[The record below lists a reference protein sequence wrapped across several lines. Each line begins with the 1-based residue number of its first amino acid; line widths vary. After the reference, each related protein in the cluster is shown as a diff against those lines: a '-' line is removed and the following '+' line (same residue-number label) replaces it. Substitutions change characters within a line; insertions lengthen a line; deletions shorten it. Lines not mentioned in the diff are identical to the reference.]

1 MNSIIK
7 QKLLLKLLT
16 IVFILLLA
24 SCAGEPTRQVES
36 SDELGS
42 KASSSNQPITKLD
55 RDKYRNGITALN
67 NDELSKA
74 QRIFIEF
81 IRNKPE
87 LAGGYS
93 NLALVY
99 FKMKDYEKSL
109 KQVNKALQLNP
120 EQAHALNLRAQI
132 YIINGEIHKAKDD
145 YLHAIKVKP
154 KYVNAQYNLALLYD
168 IYLQEIE
175 LAIKHYKLYMSL
187 LKKPDE
193 ATIDWVKHLEGTL
206 KDV

>member
-1 MNSIIK
+1 MNSIIT
-7 QKLLLKLLT
+7 QKHQLKLLA
-16 IVFILLLA
+16 IVCILLLA
-24 SCAGEPTRQVES
+24 SCAGEPTRQPVASDNSVSKGS
-36 SDELGS
+36 SDQS
-42 KASSSNQPITKLD
+42 VTKFD
-55 RDKYRNGITALN
+55 REKYRKGITALN
-67 NDELSKA
+67 NNEFSKA

-99 FKMKDYEKSL
+99 FKMNDYEKSL
-109 KQVNKALQLNP
+109 KQVDKAIQLNP
-120 EQAHALNLRAQI
+120 EQAQALNLRAQI

-145 YLHAIKVKP
+145 YIHAIKVKP
-154 KYVNAQYNLALLYD
+154 KYANAQYNLALLYD
-168 IYLQEIE
+168 IYLQEIK
-175 LAIKHYKLYMSL
+175 LAIKHYKVYLSL